1 MNARRILR
9 YGASIV
15 VFIALWWISTYLF
28 FNPKLVPPP
37 SVVADTLWDITAN
50 GELFGH
56 VWASLRRV
64 VIGYLIGSIW
74 GIAIGVLIGMY
85 KIADD
90 LLEPPLQFVRNITPV
105 AVVPLAI
112 HAFGLDEA
120 SKYFVIWYGTII
132 PVVFN
137 TAAGVAGT
145 PTIRIRAAMC
155 LGASQRDIFLR
166 IIVPSAWPFIV
177 TGLRVALGFAFMGV
191 VAAEMIAAESG
202 VGFLIMQ
209 SRNMFL
215 PGQMFAG
222 LFMLGVIGMLT
233 DRAFRFALNHMM
245 HRYMLTMSA
254 DLGRSD

>member
-1 MNARRILR
+1 MNAQRILR
-9 YGASIV
+9 YSTSIV

-37 SVVADTLWDITAN
+37 SVVADTLWGITAN

-132 PVVFN
+132 PSSS
-137 TAAGVAGT
+137 T
-145 PTIRIRAAMC
+145 PRRESPEPRPFAFAPPC
-155 LGASQRDIFLR
+155 AWAP
-166 IIVPSAWPFIV
+166 PSA
-177 TGLRVALGFAFMGV
+177 TYSCA
-191 VAAEMIAAESG
+191 S
-202 VGFLIMQ
+202 
-209 SRNMFL
+209 S
-215 PGQMFAG
+215 
-222 LFMLGVIGMLT
+222 
-233 DRAFRFALNHMM
+233 FRPP
-245 HRYMLTMSA
+245 
-254 DLGRSD
+254 GRSS

>member
-1 MNARRILR
+1 MNAQRILR
-9 YGASIV
+9 YSASIV
-15 VFIALWWISTYLF
+15 AFIALWWASTYLF

-37 SVVADTLWDITAN
+37 SVVAETLWGITAN
-50 GELFGH
+50 GELFEH

-64 VIGYLIGSIW
+64 VIGYLIGAFW
-74 GIAIGVLIGMY
+74 GIGLGVLIGMY

-105 AVVPLAI
+105 AIVPLAI
-112 HAFGLDEA
+112 HAFGLDEP
-120 SKYFVIWYGTII
+120 SKYFVIWYSTII
-132 PVVFN
+132 PVIFN
-137 TAAGVAGT
+137 TAMGVSGT

-155 LGASQRDIFLR
+155 LGATQRDIFLR
-166 IIVPSAWPFIV
+166 IIIPSAWPFIV

-233 DRAFRFALNHMM
+233 DRAFRFALNRMM
-245 HRYMLTMSA
+245 HHYMLTMTA
-254 DLGRSD
+254 DVGQGD

>member
-1 MNARRILR
+1 MNAHRILR
-9 YGASIV
+9 HGASIAA
-15 VFIALWWISTYLF
+15 FITLWWISTYLF

-37 SVVADTLWDITAN
+37 DVVADTLWSITAS
-50 GELFGH
+50 GELFAH
-56 VWASLRRV
+56 VGASLRRV

-74 GIAIGVLIGMY
+74 GIAIGVIIGMY
-85 KIADD
+85 RIADD

-105 AVVPLAI
+105 AIVPLAI

-137 TAAGVAGT
+137 TAAGVSGT

-155 LGASQRDIFLR
+155 LGATQRDVFLR
-166 IIVPSAWPFIV
+166 IIIPSAWPFIV

-233 DRAFRFALNHMM
+233 DRAFRFALSRMM

-254 DLGRSD
+254 DVNQSD

>member
-1 MNARRILR
+1 MNAQRILR
-9 YGASIV
+9 YSVSIV
-15 VFIALWWISTYLF
+15 GFIALWWLSTLVF

-37 SVVADTLWDITAN
+37 NVVAETLWSISAN

-64 VIGYLIGSIW
+64 VIGYLIGAFW
-74 GIAIGVLIGMY
+74 GIGIGVCIGMY

-105 AVVPLAI
+105 AIVPLAI

-120 SKYFVIWYGTII
+120 SKFFVIWYSTII
-132 PVVFN
+132 PVIFN

-155 LGASQRDIFLR
+155 LGATQRDIFFR
-166 IIVPSAWPFIV
+166 IIIPSAWPFIV
-177 TGLRVALGFAFMGV
+177 IGLRVALGFAFMGV
-191 VAAEMIAAESG
+191 VAAEMIAADSG

-215 PGQMFAG
+215 PDQMFAG

-233 DRAFRFALNHMM
+233 DRAFRYALNRMM
-245 HRYMLTMSA
+245 AHYMLTMTA
-254 DLGRSD
+254 ETGQGD

>member
-1 MNARRILR
+1 MNAQRILR
-9 YGASIV
+9 YSASIV
-15 VFIALWWISTYLF
+15 AFIALWWASTYLF

-37 SVVADTLWDITAN
+37 SVVAETLWGITAN
-50 GELFGH
+50 GELFEH

-64 VIGYLIGSIW
+64 VIGYLIGAFW
-74 GIAIGVLIGMY
+74 GIGLGVLIGMY

-105 AVVPLAI
+105 AIVPLAI
-112 HAFGLDEA
+112 HAFGLDEP
-120 SKYFVIWYGTII
+120 SKYFVIWYSTII
-132 PVVFN
+132 PVIFN
-137 TAAGVAGT
+137 TAMGVAGT

-155 LGASQRDIFLR
+155 LGATQRDIFVR
-166 IIVPSAWPFIV
+166 IIIPSAWPFIV

-233 DRAFRFALNHMM
+233 DRAFRFALNRMM
-245 HRYMLTMSA
+245 HHYMLTMTA
-254 DLGRSD
+254 EVGQGD

>member
-1 MNARRILR
+1 MNAQRILR
-9 YGASIV
+9 YSASIV
-15 VFIALWWISTYLF
+15 GFLALWWVSTIVF

-37 SVVADTLWDITAN
+37 SVVAETLWGITVN
-50 GELFGH
+50 GELFEH

-64 VIGYLIGSIW
+64 VIGYLIGAFW
-74 GIAIGVLIGMY
+74 GIGLGVIIGMY

-105 AVVPLAI
+105 AIVPLAI
-112 HAFGLDEA
+112 HAFGLDEP
-120 SKYFVIWYGTII
+120 SKYFVIWYSTII
-132 PVVFN
+132 PVIFN

-155 LGASQRDIFLR
+155 LGATQRDIFFR
-166 IIVPSAWPFIV
+166 IIIPSAWPFIV

-233 DRAFRFALNHMM
+233 DRAFQFALNRMM
-245 HRYMLTMSA
+245 HHYMLTMTA
-254 DLGRSD
+254 ETGQGD

>member
-1 MNARRILR
+1 MNAQRLLR

-15 VFIALWWISTYLF
+15 AFLALWWVSTIVI

-37 SVVADTLWDITAN
+37 SVVAETLWGITAN

-64 VIGYLIGSIW
+64 VIGYLIGAFW
-74 GIAIGVLIGMY
+74 GIGIGVLIGMY

-105 AVVPLAI
+105 AIVPLAI

-120 SKYFVIWYGTII
+120 SKFFVIWYSTII
-132 PVVFN
+132 PVIFN

-155 LGASQRDIFLR
+155 LGAAQRDIFFR
-166 IIVPSAWPFIV
+166 IIIPSAWPFIV

-191 VAAEMIAAESG
+191 VAAEMIAADNG

-233 DRAFRFALNHMM
+233 DRAFRFSLNRMM
-245 HRYMLTMSA
+245 HHYMLTMTA
-254 DLGRSD
+254 ETGQGD

>member
-1 MNARRILR
+1 MNTQRILR

-15 VFIALWWISTYLF
+15 AFLALWWVSTIVF

-37 SVVADTLWDITAN
+37 SVVAETLWGITAN
-50 GELFGH
+50 GELFEH

-64 VIGYLIGSIW
+64 VIGYLIGAFW
-74 GIAIGVLIGMY
+74 GIGLGVLIGMY

-105 AVVPLAI
+105 AIVPLAI
-112 HAFGLDEA
+112 HAFGLDEP
-120 SKYFVIWYGTII
+120 SKYFVIWYSTII
-132 PVVFN
+132 PVIFN
-137 TAAGVAGT
+137 TAMGVAGT

-155 LGASQRDIFLR
+155 LGATQRDIFLR
-166 IIVPSAWPFIV
+166 IIIPSAWPFIV

-233 DRAFRFALNHMM
+233 DRAFRFALNRMM
-245 HRYMLTMSA
+245 HHYMLTMTA
-254 DLGRSD
+254 EVGQGD